1 MYKWLISMSLLCAV
15 ANGQSAYT
23 WVDENGQTHYS
34 DRPFP
39 GASEVELATA
49 QGFSAPQP
57 PAIPLSEASDDSSP
71 ADAYTAFNILQP
83 GNQET
88 LWNIA
93 GNVEVALEIAPR
105 LQLGHH
111 LGVYLD
117 GTLTDLGTNAPQFQL
132 TDVVRGQ
139 HSIQAVILDR
149 TGEPILRSLAVP
161 FMVQQTSIQN
171 PNNPNAPNRPVN
183 PIVPPRN
190 PNVP

>member
-34 DRPFP
+34 DQPGP
-39 GASEVELATA
+39 GATVVDLPSA
-49 QGFSAPQP
+49 QGFSVPLPATPAPREVP
-57 PAIPLSEASDDSSP
+57 EETER

-83 GNQET
+83 GQQET
-88 LWNIA
+88 LWNVA
-93 GNVEVALEIAPR
+93 GNVDVALQLTPE
-105 LQLGHH
+105 LQAGHR

-117 GTLTDLGTNAPQFQL
+117 GALQNTGGGAQQFQL

-139 HSIQAVILDR
+139 HTLQAVVLD
-149 TGEPILRSLAVP
+149 TDGDEVLRSLPVT

-171 PNNPNAPNRPVN
+171 PNNPNAPANRPR
-183 PIVPPRN
+183 PTPF
-190 PNVP
+190 